1 LQLHKLAKSHSIWSR
16 VKAAG
21 GKPFTDKITELF
33 YQLNGNRMQGT
44 IKVMQESAPQDR
56 AQWADSA
63 YDAGQSAS
71 MASQLLETDWKP
83 SPEQEAKLCYRL
95 AMTHRLADDDKRV
108 AQQVI
113 NLASQACPNDAAIQR
128 EKEAI
133 RRWVSG
139 R

>member
-1 LQLHKLAKSHSIWSR
+1 
-16 VKAAG
+16 
-21 GKPFTDKITELF
+21 
-33 YQLNGNRMQGT
+33 MQGT
-44 IKVMQESAPQDR
+44 IKVMQQSAPQDR
-56 AQWADSA
+56 AEYADGVYEA
-63 YDAGQSAS
+63 AQSAS
-71 MASQLLETDWKP
+71 MASQVLGTEWKP

-113 NLASQACPNDAAIQR
+113 NHAAQACPDDPAIQR

-133 RRWVSG
+133 RRWISG